1 MKKLYSFFLASLLSV
16 MFAFAAP
23 TTGLQFSGAATS
35 FIDLGPQAAFSSSQF
50 TVEAW
55 VNYQSLSGA
64 YIISNEGWTNATG
77 SEGFSLRIG
86 GSKMEFVLGA
96 NTEWPSL
103 QSTMDIQLDTWYHV
117 AATYSGTE
125 MKLYI
130 NGVLDASKT
139 ITNPMILS
147 TQNVSIGEGSMW
159 KGRLLN
165 GKLGDL
171 RFWNVVRTDAEIAAN
186 MSSSLTGKEAGLV
199 ANWKMNE
206 GANSQT
212 IADATG
218 NYNITKP
225 ADVAWF
231 VPGINEP
238 ITVIA
243 PSKGLVFNAAA
254 NSFVDLGAHAEIA
267 SPAEFTVEALVN
279 YNSTSGGYIISS
291 EGAPTGATAQGF
303 SLRLN
308 GDKLNFAYGANEQ
321 WVQITDVNSVPLNT
335 WVHVAATLSA
345 SSAKLY
351 LNGLEVASV
360 DNPAAI
366 APSTQNVFI
375 GEGSMWKGRALNGKL
390 GYVRMWSVAKTK
402 EQIRESANTYATG
415 NEENLIA
422 AWNNTVSNATALA
435 EVKSAYPGVIG
446 SDVAWF
452 GTTTGVKAINDN
464 SAEIQTRFFGRT
476 VQVTNN
482 TYSKLKLAVYTMTG
496 QKVMEGSL
504 DAGGTY
510 EKELANLKGT
520 FILKCVAENG
530 AVSTKKFILA
540 R

>member
-1 MKKLYSFFLASLLSV
+1 MKKLYSFFLASFLSV
-16 MFAFAAP
+16 MFAVAAP

-35 FIDLGPQAAFSSSQF
+35 FIDLGPQAAFSSQQF
-50 TVEAW
+50 TIEAW

-77 SEGFSLRIG
+77 SEGFSLRTG
-86 GSKMEFVLGA
+86 GTKLEFVLGA

-130 NGVLDASKT
+130 NGVLDGSKT

-186 MSSSLTGKEAGLV
+186 MSGSLTGKEAGLV

-206 GANSQT
+206 GGNSQT
-212 IADATG
+212 VADATG

-231 VPGINEP
+231 VPRIDEP
-238 ITVIA
+238 ITVVA
-243 PSKGLVFNAAA
+243 PSKGLVFNGAA

-279 YNSTSGGYIISS
+279 YNSTKGGYIIAS
-291 EGAPTGATAQGF
+291 EGAPTGTTAQGF

-308 GDKLNFAYGANEQ
+308 GDKLNFAYGANET
-321 WVQITDVNSVPLNT
+321 WVQVNDINSVPLNT
-335 WVHVAATLSA
+335 WIHVAATLSA
-345 SSAKLY
+345 SSMKLY
-351 LNGLEVASV
+351 LNGLEVAQLE
-360 DNPAAI
+360 NPAAM

-375 GEGSMWKGRALNGKL
+375 GEGSMWKGRALDGKL

-402 EQIRESANTYATG
+402 EQIRDYANTYATG
-415 NEENLIA
+415 TEENLIA
-422 AWNNTVSNATALA
+422 AWNNNVNTTTELA
-435 EVKSAYPGVIG
+435 EIKSTYPGVIG
-446 SDVAWF
+446 ADVTWF
-452 GTTTGVKAINDN
+452 GLGTAVKGMNDN
-464 SAEIQTRFFGRT
+464 SSDIQTRVFGET
-476 VQVTNN
+476 IQVTNN
-482 TYSKLKLAVYTMTG
+482 TNSKLKLAVYSITG
-496 QKVMEGSL
+496 QKVLEGSL
-504 DAGGTY
+504 GAGGTY
-510 EKELANLKGT
+510 EKELAQMKGS

-530 AVSTKKFILA
+530 SVSTRKFILA

>member
-1 MKKLYSFFLASLLSV
+1 MKKLYSFFLASFLSV
-16 MFAFAAP
+16 MFAVAAP

-35 FIDLGPQAAFSSSQF
+35 FIDLGPQAAFSSQQF
-50 TVEAW
+50 TIEAW

-77 SEGFSLRIG
+77 SEGFSLRTG
-86 GSKMEFVLGA
+86 GTKLEFVLGA

-130 NGVLDASKT
+130 NGVLDGSKT

-186 MSSSLTGKEAGLV
+186 MSGSLTGKEAGLV

-206 GANSQT
+206 GGNSQT
-212 IADATG
+212 VADATG

-231 VPGINEP
+231 VPRIDEP
-238 ITVIA
+238 ITVVA
-243 PSKGLVFNAAA
+243 PSKGLVFNGAA

-279 YNSTSGGYIISS
+279 YNSTKGGYIIAS
-291 EGAPTGATAQGF
+291 EGAPTGTTAQGF

-308 GDKLNFAYGANEQ
+308 GDKLNFAYGANET
-321 WVQITDVNSVPLNT
+321 WVQVNDINSVPLNT
-335 WVHVAATLSA
+335 WIHVAATLSA
-345 SSAKLY
+345 SSMKLY
-351 LNGLEVASV
+351 LNGLEVAQLE
-360 DNPAAI
+360 NPAAM

-375 GEGSMWKGRALNGKL
+375 GEGSMWKGRALDGKL

-402 EQIRESANTYATG
+402 EQIRDYANTYATG
-415 NEENLIA
+415 TEEKLIA
-422 AWNNTVSNATALA
+422 AWNNNVNTTTELA
-435 EVKSAYPGVIG
+435 EIKTTYPGVIG
-446 SDVAWF
+446 ADVTWF
-452 GTTTGVKAINDN
+452 GLGTAVKGMNDN
-464 SAEIQTRFFGRT
+464 SSDIQTRVFGET
-476 VQVTNN
+476 IQVTNN
-482 TYSKLKLAVYTMTG
+482 TNSKLKLAVYSITG
-496 QKVMEGSL
+496 QKVLEGSL
-504 DAGGTY
+504 GAGGTY
-510 EKELANLKGT
+510 EKELAQMKGS

-530 AVSTKKFILA
+530 SVSTRKFILA